1 MKQFRHIVKDNGT
14 KLAPR
19 LVLVM
24 FHEAWKLFPGV
35 MDRCDVPKA
44 LLWGH
49 SDGGSMA
56 ILFAHA
62 FRDRV
67 SGLIT
72 EAAHVYV
79 DLLTM

>member
-1 MKQFRHIVKDNGT
+1 MKQIRHIVKENGT

-24 FHEAWKLFPGV
+24 FHEAWKLLPGV
-35 MDRCDVPKA
+35 MDRCDVPKV
-44 LLWGH
+44 LLGGH
-49 SDGGSMA
+49 SDGGSMD
-56 ILFAHA
+56 ILLAHA

-67 SGLIT
+67 SGLIS
-72 EAAHVYV
+72 EAAHVYL